1 MTGPEYRA
9 ARLAL
14 GLTRDQLAERLN
26 IGRRTV
32 ERIEAEGCT
41 VVMGLAMER
50 LAELVR
56 VEQRGT
62 EFAGTVARLR
72 TQEQANANAR

>member
-14 GLTRDQLAERLN
+14 GLSRDQLAARLN

-50 LAELVR
+50 LAEMAKR
-56 VEQRGT
+56 KPIADQWDHS
-62 EFAGTVARLR
+62 EFFRSKGLR
-72 TQEQANANAR
+72 